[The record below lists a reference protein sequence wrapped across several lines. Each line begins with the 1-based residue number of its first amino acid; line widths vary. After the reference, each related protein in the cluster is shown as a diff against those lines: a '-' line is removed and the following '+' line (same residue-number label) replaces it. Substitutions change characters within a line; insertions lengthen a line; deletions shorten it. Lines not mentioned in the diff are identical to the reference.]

1 MLEICNAKAQLLLYP
16 SNQRSFYLL
25 SYLSITLPI
34 DVLVLHLE
42 NFLQLLHRILWAL
55 HRMPRRPLI
64 LVDLPVIA
72 PLVRLV
78 AEEVYRRVLD
88 PGQVLLRFEML

>member
-1 MLEICNAKAQLLLYP
+1 
-16 SNQRSFYLL
+16 
-25 SYLSITLPI
+25 
-34 DVLVLHLE
+34 
-42 NFLQLLHRILWAL
+42 
-55 HRMPRRPLI
+55 MPRRPLI